1 MASKK
6 QKKVSK
12 NYMDAII
19 YHNPEYKWTE
29 KDNGTVVIDVINK
42 GFYHKIAQ
50 KFFHKPKVSHI
61 SLDKYGSLLWKSI
74 NGKNTVYDIVNTMSD
89 KFPGESD
96 RMLDRVITFLHTLE
110 VNRFIYTSV
119 SKSKNQVN
127 NY

>member
-74 NGKNTVYDIVNTMSD
+74 NGKSTVYDIVNTMSD

-119 SKSKNQVN
+119 SKNKNQVKN
-127 NY
+127 S